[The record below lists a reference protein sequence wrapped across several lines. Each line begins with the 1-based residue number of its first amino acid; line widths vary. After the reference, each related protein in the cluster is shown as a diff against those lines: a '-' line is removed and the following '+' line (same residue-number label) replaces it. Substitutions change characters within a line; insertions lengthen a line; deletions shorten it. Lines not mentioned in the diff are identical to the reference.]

1 MEFEIDNLENV
12 IKEALKTILSSD
24 NETEINEIYN
34 RDIKKIWNE
43 LIVEN
48 ELTESEKA
56 VKERVVLYMPRKKMV
71 ECIRRI
77 YGI

>member
-1 MEFEIDNLENV
+1 MEFEIDNLEDV

-71 ECIRRI
+71 EYIRRI